1 MSVVLEICSTLVVGW
16 VAGAESA
23 SWSCVQPLVGRLP
36 YEQQIAMEKGML
48 RTFGRIMPIL
58 MPLSAILA
66 VATAIDSRG
75 GDAGA
80 LWLRIAAA
88 ACVGAATI
96 STVVVNVP
104 INTRTGRWRS
114 VDDQAEWTRMRT
126 RWHVFQGV
134 RSILLLAA
142 FVLLV
147 IAVATV

>member
-36 YEQQIAMEKGML
+36 YDG
-48 RTFGRIMPIL
+48 RTC
-58 MPLSAILA
+58 
-66 VATAIDSRG
+66 ATCPVRS
-75 GDAGA
+75 
-80 LWLRIAAA
+80 
-88 ACVGAATI
+88 
-96 STVVVNVP
+96 
-104 INTRTGRWRS
+104 RS
-114 VDDQAEWTRMRT
+114 VDDQAEWSRMRT

-147 IAVATV
+147 IAVATD